1 MALLFRHRARW
12 NSATEVLIYLVVV
25 CLVGVLDVAMTRGF
39 LFLGLAPL
47 AGQIHRLRRRSYLQF
62 PGPALL
68 RLSRKAGG
76 TVEAAGKR

>member
-47 AGQIHRLRRRSYLQF
+47 AGQIHRRSYLQF